1 MKILGIETSCDETS
15 AAIVE
20 DGIVRSNV
28 ISSQILHNLYG
39 GVVPE
44 VASRIHVQV
53 ISQVVQQALE
63 QSQTKIKEIDG
74 VAVTYRPGLIGSLV
88 VGTNFAKGLS
98 IRFGFPLIPID
109 HIEGHIYSGFLEGE
123 NIEFPF
129 VTLVVSGGHTT
140 LYFVKS
146 FTEYE
151 IVGATRDDAAGEAF
165 DKIAKMLGLGYP
177 GGPAI
182 DKLSK
187 EGNPEK
193 YHFPRGLLKTD
204 DFNFSFSGLKT
215 SVRYFLEREFK
226 RSLPNNEQIRDICAS
241 VQNAIVE
248 VLVSKS
254 VRAVK
259 KYNSEILVIA
269 GGVSANSLLRE
280 KVLIEAG
287 RNRFRVIIPK
297 MSYCIDNAAMIA
309 YLGEWKLKF
318 SPQEQFRNFKFR
330 ASPNAI
336 RARKA

>member
-15 AAIVE
+15 AAVVE
-20 DGIVRSNV
+20 DGVVLSNV
-28 ISSQILHNLYG
+28 ISSQVLHNLYG

-44 VASRIHVQV
+44 IASRIHIQI
-53 ISQVVQQALE
+53 ISQVVRQALE
-63 QSQTKIKEIDG
+63 QSQTEIKGIDG
-74 VAVTYRPGLIGSLV
+74 IAVTYQPGLIGSLV

-98 IRFGFPLIPID
+98 IRFGLPLIPVD

-123 NIEFPF
+123 DIEFPF

-177 GGPAI
+177 GGSII

-187 EGNPEK
+187 AGNPEK
-193 YHFPRGLLKTD
+193 YNFPRGLLKTD
-204 DFNFSFSGLKT
+204 DFDFSFSGLKT

-226 RSLPNNEQIRDICAS
+226 RSLPNDEQIRDICAS
-241 VQNAIVE
+241 VQNAIIE

-254 VRAVK
+254 IRAVK
-259 KYNSEILVIA
+259 KYNSRILVIA
-269 GGVSANSLLRE
+269 GGVSANSLLRQR
-280 KVLIEAG
+280 VLLEAEQNG
-287 RNRFRVIIPK
+287 FRVIIPE
-297 MSYCIDNAAMIA
+297 MSYCMDNAAMIA

-318 SPQEQFRNFKFR
+318 SKQEQFRNFKFR
-330 ASPNAI
+330 ANPSAI
-336 RARKA
+336 RAKRI

>member
-20 DGIVRSNV
+20 DGVVRSNV
-28 ISSQILHNLYG
+28 ISSQVLHNLYG

-44 VASRIHVQV
+44 VASRIHIQI
-53 ISQVVQQALE
+53 ISQVVRQALE
-63 QSQTKIKEIDG
+63 QSQTEIKEIDG
-74 VAVTYRPGLIGSLV
+74 IAVTHQPGLIGSLM

-98 IRFGFPLIPID
+98 IRFGFSLIPID

-123 NIEFPF
+123 NLEFPF

-151 IVGATRDDAAGEAF
+151 IVGTTRDDAAGEAF
-165 DKIAKMLGLGYP
+165 DKVAKMLGLGYP
-177 GGPAI
+177 GGPVI

-187 EGNPEK
+187 EGNPER
-193 YHFPRGLLKTD
+193 YRFPRGLLKTD
-204 DFNFSFSGLKT
+204 DFDFSFSGLKT
-215 SVRYFLEREFK
+215 SVRYFLEKEFK
-226 RSLPNNEQIRDICAS
+226 QLRPNDGQIRDICAS

-254 VRAVK
+254 VKAVK

-280 KVLIEAG
+280 KVLQEAKS
-287 RNRFRVIIPK
+287 NKFRVVIPE
-297 MSYCIDNAAMIA
+297 MSYCMDNAAMIA

-318 SPQEQFRNFKFR
+318 SKQGEFRNFKLR
-330 ASPNAI
+330 ANPSAI
-336 RARKA
+336 RAKRV

>member
-1 MKILGIETSCDETS
+1 MRILGIETSCDETS
-15 AAIVE
+15 AAVVE

-44 VASRIHVQV
+44 IASRIHIQV
-53 ISQVVQQALE
+53 ISQVVRQALE
-63 QSQTKIKEIDG
+63 QSQTEINEVDG
-74 VAVTYRPGLIGSLV
+74 IAVTYQPGLIGSLV

-98 IRFGFPLIPID
+98 IRFGLPLMPID

-123 NIEFPF
+123 HLEFPF

-177 GGPAI
+177 GGPI
-182 DKLSK
+182 VDKLSK

-204 DFNFSFSGLKT
+204 DFDFSFSGLKT

-226 RSLPNNEQIRDICAS
+226 QSLPNDEQIRDICAS

-280 KVLIEAG
+280 KVLLEAK
-287 RNRFRVIIPK
+287 RNKFRVIIPK
-297 MSYCIDNAAMIA
+297 MSYCMDNAAMIA

-318 SPQEQFRNFKFR
+318 SQQEQFRDFKFR
-330 ASPNAI
+330 ANPNAI
-336 RARKA
+336 RARRI

>member
-1 MKILGIETSCDETS
+1 MKVLGIETSCDETS
-15 AAIVE
+15 AAVVE
-20 DGIVRSNV
+20 DGVVRSNV
-28 ISSQILHNLYG
+28 ISSQVLHNLYG

-44 VASRIHVQV
+44 IASRIHIQI
-53 ISQVVQQALE
+53 ISQVVREALE
-63 QSQTKIKEIDG
+63 QSQTEIKEIDG
-74 VAVTYRPGLIGSLV
+74 IAVTYQPGLIGSLV

-98 IRFGFPLIPID
+98 IRFGLPLIPID

-123 NIEFPF
+123 NLEFPF

-151 IVGATRDDAAGEAF
+151 VVGATRDDAAGEAF

-177 GGPAI
+177 GGPII

-193 YHFPRGLLKTD
+193 YHFPRGLLKAD
-204 DFNFSFSGLKT
+204 NFDFSFSGLKT

-226 RSLPNNEQIRDICAS
+226 RSLPNDGQIRDICAS
-241 VQNAIVE
+241 VQSAIIE

-280 KVLIEAG
+280 KVLQEG
-287 RNRFRVIIPK
+287 KKNRFRVFIPK
-297 MSYCIDNAAMIA
+297 MSYCMDNAAMIA

-318 SPQEQFRNFKFR
+318 SQQEQFRNFKFR
-330 ASPNAI
+330 ANPSAV
-336 RARKA
+336 RAKRV